1 MVFNVIQ
8 QKIFPLD
15 RDKLFFQGTKTKKLK
30 EIFLMDSIGK

>member
-15 RDKLFFQGTKTKKLK
+15 RENSLFKGPKLKKLK